1 MSSVRDDPGALQI
14 LAFARRVAD
23 ELRAEGWGDLRGV
36 GWIGPTGH
44 QGGVRGG
51 GQRASGRAGSR
62 RG

>member
-1 MSSVRDDPGALQI
+1 

-23 ELRAEGWGDLRGV
+23 ELRAEGWGDLRVV